1 MNAPSSP
8 ATGPAPDHAALMDR
22 VYRGQRHIYD
32 VSRKYFLFG
41 RDTLIA
47 GLDCRA
53 GDSVLEVGCGTGRN
67 LACIARAWPGTRL
80 HGLDIS
86 AEMLR
91 NAEGRLRGHLR
102 GRAQL
107 ARGDATAFDAGALF
121 GQARFDRVVMS
132 FTASMIPDWQAALA
146 QALDVVAP
154 GGSLHLV
161 DFGDCAGL
169 PAPLRAL
176 LRGWLAHF
184 HVTPRLELGAAAMRL
199 ACERGMACHARQGRL
214 GYFTLVT
221 VQAPA
226 PRTI

>member
-1 MNAPSSP
+1 MF
-8 ATGPAPDHAALMDR
+8 GGAPDHAVLMDR
-22 VYRGQRHIYD
+22 IYRSQRHIYD

-47 GLDCRA
+47 GLDCRP
-53 GDSVLEVGCGTGRN
+53 DDTVLEVGCGTGRN
-67 LACIARAWPGTRL
+67 LACIARAWPGTQL

-91 NAEGRLRGHLR
+91 NARGRLR

-107 ARGDATAFDAGALF
+107 AKGDATAFDAEALF
-121 GQARFDRVVMS
+121 GRAQFDRVVMS

-146 QALDVVAP
+146 QALAALAP
-154 GGSLHLV
+154 GGTFHLV

-184 HVTPRLELGAAAMRL
+184 HVSPRLELGVAAMRL
-199 ACERGMACHARQGRL
+199 AAEHGMECRIRQGRF

-221 VQAPA
+221 VHAPPA
-226 PRTI
+226 I

>member
-1 MNAPSSP
+1 MNAPLAP
-8 ATGPAPDHAALMDR
+8 GAAAAPDHAALMDR
-22 VYRGQRHIYD
+22 VYRSQRHIYD

-47 GLDCRA
+47 GLNCGE

-91 NAEGRLRGHLR
+91 NAQARLH
-102 GRAQL
+102 GRAKL
-107 ARGDATAFDAGALF
+107 AKGDATAFDAAALF
-121 GQARFDRVVMS
+121 GRAQFDRVVLS
-132 FTASMIPDWQAALA
+132 FTASMIPDWQAALT
-146 QALDVVAP
+146 QALDVLAP

-161 DFGDCAGL
+161 DFGASAGL
-169 PAPLRAL
+169 PTPLRAL
-176 LRGWLAHF
+176 LRDWLAHF
-184 HVTPRLELGAAAMRL
+184 HVTPRLDLAAVATRL
-199 ACERGMACHARQGRL
+199 ATERGMNCHIRQGRFC
-214 GYFTLVT
+214 YFTLVT

-226 PRTI
+226 P